1 MGIFKKEGSSFEIDV
16 VIQIMALLYTNNRE
30 EDLVNML
37 AAEVHIGTNNCTKMM
52 EGYVFRRN
60 KEGIYYIDLAKTW
73 EKLMVA
79 ARIIAAVQAK
89 NPKDVLIVSSR
100 PYAQRAILKFATH
113 TKANYLGGKWVP
125 GTLTNQNTKKFQE
138 PRLVIVADP
147 RLDHQCLAE
156 AAYMNIPV
164 IALCDTDSP
173 LNWVDVAIP
182 ANNKSIFSLAYTI
195 WLLTREVLQIR
206 SEIVRDQDW
215 DVMVDLFMYR
225 DPDATKEAEKV
236 EEEPAADEEGAQEEP
251 VVGENAAQM
260 FAGDEDGEEEDED
273 DVEGFNVPANAEGGA
288 QPTAEYA
295 Q

>member
-1 MGIFKKEGSSFEIDV
+1 MGIIKEVRFLLQTKTDNRMS
-16 VIQIMALLYTNNRE
+16 LLYTNNRE
-30 EDLVNML
+30 QDLVSML
-37 AAEVHIGTNNCTKMM
+37 AAEVHMGTNNCTKMM
-52 EGYVFRRN
+52 EGYVFKRN
-60 KEGIYYIDLAKTW
+60 KDGIHYINLAKTW
-73 EKLMVA
+73 EKIMVA
-79 ARIIAAVQAK
+79 ARIIAAVQLK

-113 TKANYLGGKWVP
+113 TDANYLGGKWVP

-138 PRLVIVADP
+138 PRLVVVFDP

-195 WLLTREVLQIR
+195 WLLTREVLQIK
-206 SEIVRDQDW
+206 SEIPRDQEW

-225 DPDATKEAEKV
+225 DPDATKEADKAEAV
-236 EEEPAADEEGAQEEP
+236 DEPAE
-251 VVGENAAQM
+251 
-260 FAGDEDGEEEDED
+260 
-273 DVEGFNVPANAEGGA
+273 
-288 QPTAEYA
+288 
-295 Q
+295 